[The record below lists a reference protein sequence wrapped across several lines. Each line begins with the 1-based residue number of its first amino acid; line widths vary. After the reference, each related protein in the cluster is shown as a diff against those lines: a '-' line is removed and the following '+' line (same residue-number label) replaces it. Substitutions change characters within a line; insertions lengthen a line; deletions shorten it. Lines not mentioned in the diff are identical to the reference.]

1 MKNNHAQA
9 VSVDRTLA
17 RVRSLF
23 RRTVRDSQGLF
34 WIEGIRH
41 FVQAYD
47 ARFSFDTVIYSPILL
62 KSSLAEMLI
71 RRLGAE
77 SVERVRIRPEQFR
90 PISKAER
97 ASGIGAIL
105 RQRWTPIERADA
117 SRGLC
122 WIVIED
128 LRSPGNMG
136 TILRT
141 AEAVGA
147 AGVIFVGTL
156 CDPFD
161 PAVLR
166 ASMGGIFHLSLV
178 RTTRQGLQAWIQA
191 NEVQLVGLSPEA
203 GRLWTDFPTV
213 GAIALAVGEERAGL
227 SPELRSLCQTTVRLP
242 MTGRA
247 DSLNAGVSAGV
258 MMYELMRRKG
268 DCGSVICP

>member
-9 VSVDRTLA
+9 VSVDRSLA

-41 FVQAYD
+41 FIQAYD

-77 SVERVRIRPEQFR
+77 SVDRVRIRPEQFR

-97 ASGIGAIL
+97 ASGIGAIV
-105 RQRWTPIERADA
+105 RQQWTPIEHADA
-117 SRGLC
+117 ARGLC

-147 AGVIFVGTL
+147 AGVIFIGTL

-166 ASMGGIFHLSLV
+166 ASMGGLFHLSLV
-178 RTTRQGLQAWIQA
+178 RTTRQGLQTWIQA
-191 NEVQLVGLSPEA
+191 NDVQLVGLSPEA
-203 GRLWTDFPTV
+203 QRLWTDFPAS

-227 SPELRSLCQTTVRLP
+227 SPELRGMCQTTVRLP

-258 MMYELMRRKG
+258 MMYELMRRRCDSNG
-268 DCGSVICP
+268 MICR

>member
-9 VSVDRTLA
+9 VSIDRSLA

-41 FVQAYD
+41 FIQAYD

-77 SVERVRIRPEQFR
+77 SVDRVRIRPEQFR

-105 RQRWTPIERADA
+105 RQRWTPIEHADA
-117 SRGLC
+117 ARGLC

-178 RTTRQGLQAWIQA
+178 RTTRQGLQTWLQA
-191 NEVQLVGLSPEA
+191 NDVQLVGLSPEA
-203 GRLWTDFPTV
+203 ARLWTDFPDA

-227 SPELRSLCQTTVRLP
+227 SPELRGLCQTTVRLP

-258 MMYELMRRKG
+258 MMYELLRRRPIRL
-268 DCGSVICP
+268 V